1 MCIDVCS
8 SSYVC
13 YDEVRLEANVTD
25 STGNEVACQ
34 GTTSIE
40 ILGSPYFLEIEDSQD
55 NSFYPCE
62 TSRYSVNKKQNYY

>member
-40 ILGSPYFLEIEDSQD
+40 ILGSRTFLKSKTAKTTRSIRAKLHD
-55 NSFYPCE
+55 
-62 TSRYSVNKKQNYY
+62 TA